1 MSLDPTSSFITDAL
15 LSLDLTGE
23 DGSAN
28 LAWLDQSWADPDAF
42 AAELAGYLAE
52 QPGPRR
58 PRSRIGVL
66 YDLYED
72 LIARHAGTDKVALRA
87 WNKDGR
93 EEVLS
98 YSALHQAAGTWAGAW
113 TARGIAPGDG
123 VCLLLPLG
131 ADYLIALATAL
142 RLGLC
147 ISTLPPDAPAYAER
161 RLTALAPR
169 FVVVDPRLPP
179 LQLPEGTSAL
189 PRGKAELTPPRPPF
203 TYRAG
208 TRCAMLFSPLRSP
221 SDRPVALTVDD
232 AYLGALRDGIFAYR
246 LSPADPL
253 AATEDPPAQPV
264 LAAPGFHREQHL
276 PSLLFATLLLGAT
289 YLHVPDEVLAARP
302 ELPGI
307 PRIRALGITPR
318 ARDLLKATPLLRVTL
333 WFRNVGE
340 PLDWL
345 AWRGFV
351 VAQKA
356 FRTAAKLEEGPSS
369 NVLVDAAA
377 GGCLLFSP
385 TRPGSL
391 SARALPAPGRP
402 FALLDLASGEPSV
415 AGHGLFV
422 LRPYKVAPLPGPAAP
437 TRAPARLE
445 ANARL
450 EGFFILARAGTEF
463 LYGGTIAPRRDA
475 RVYPRAEVAGA
486 IATAAPVKGAA
497 VVSVASAQAAG
508 QIVFT
513 LLVFTGAAP
522 LDADAEKALREA
534 CQRAVVSGAGSALAP
549 DRIEIVPL
557 HPRRDE
563 AGAVDHAWCQQQY
576 ASGALARKA
585 RDPVFQRLTAL
596 RELVPPPGRP

>member
-1 MSLDPTSSFITDAL
+1 MSIEPTSTFITDAL
-15 LSLDLTGE
+15 RSLELKGE
-23 DGSAN
+23 DASAH
-28 LAWLDQSWADPDAF
+28 LAWLDQSWAEPDAF
-42 AAELAGYLAE
+42 AAALASYLAE
-52 QPGPRR
+52 QPGARR
-58 PRSRIGVL
+58 PRSRLGVL

-72 LIARHAGTDKVALRA
+72 LIARHAVTDKVALRA

-93 EEVLS
+93 EEVLT
-98 YSALHQAAGTWAGAW
+98 YAALHQAAGTWAGAW
-113 TARGIAPGDG
+113 TARGIAPGDV

-179 LQLPEGTSAL
+179 LKLPDGTTAL
-189 PRGKAELTPPRPPF
+189 PRGVAELTPPRPPF

-208 TRCAMLFSPLRSP
+208 MRCAMLFSPLRSP
-221 SDRPVALTVDD
+221 SDKPVALTVDD

-246 LSPADPL
+246 LSISDRL
-253 AATEDPPAQPV
+253 AAAEDPPAQPI

-276 PSLLFATLLLGAT
+276 ASLLFATLLLGAT

-302 ELPGI
+302 DLLEI

-318 ARDLLKATPLLRVTL
+318 ARDLLKTTRLLRVTL

-356 FRTAAKLEEGPSS
+356 FRTEAKLDEGPSS
-369 NVLVDAAA
+369 NVLVDAAS

-422 LRPYKVAPLPGPAAP
+422 LRPYKVAPVPDPAAP
-437 TRAPARLE
+437 RLAPAPLE
-445 ANARL
+445 ADKL
-450 EGFFILARAGTEF
+450 EGFFILARAGTEY
-463 LYGGTIAPRRDA
+463 LYGGPIVPRRDA
-475 RVYPRAEVAGA
+475 RVYPRAEVAST
-486 IATAAPVKGAA
+486 IAATAPVKGAA
-497 VVSVASAQAAG
+497 VVSVASAQTAG
-508 QIVFT
+508 QFVFT

-522 LDADAEKALREA
+522 LAADAEKALREA
-534 CQRAVVSGAGSALAP
+534 CQRAVVNGVGAPLAP
-549 DRIEIVPL
+549 DRLEFVPL
-557 HPRRDE
+557 HPRRD
-563 AGAVDHAWCQQQY
+563 ATGAVDQAWCQQQY

-596 RELVPPPGRP
+596 RELVPLPSTP